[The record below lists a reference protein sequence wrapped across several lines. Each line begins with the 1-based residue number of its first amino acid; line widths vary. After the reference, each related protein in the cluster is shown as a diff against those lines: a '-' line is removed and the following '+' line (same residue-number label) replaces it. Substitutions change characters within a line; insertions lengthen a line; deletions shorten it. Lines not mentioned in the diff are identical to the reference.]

1 VSELHRL
8 EVYQATGMIVEQM
21 QVSPEVALSA
31 LRAHA
36 FAQGQTILQVAHEV
50 VVRRLRFD
58 EEKP

>member
-1 VSELHRL
+1 
-8 EVYQATGMIVEQM
+8 MIVEQM
-21 QVSPEVALSA
+21 QVSPKAALSA

-36 FAQGQTILQVAHEV
+36 FAQSQTILEVAHEV